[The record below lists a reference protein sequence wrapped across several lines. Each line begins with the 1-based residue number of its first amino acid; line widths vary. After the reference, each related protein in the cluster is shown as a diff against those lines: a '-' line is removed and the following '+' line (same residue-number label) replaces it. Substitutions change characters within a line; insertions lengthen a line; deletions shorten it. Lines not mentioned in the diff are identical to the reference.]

1 MNSLSATMSRY
12 AVIDLGTN
20 TCNLLIA
27 DAVAEGSFETI
38 YDRKLPVKL
47 GRGGIHNNILR
58 SDAIERG
65 IAALQNH
72 SLTIQT

>member
-1 MNSLSATMSRY
+1 MNRK

-27 DAVAEGSFETI
+27 DPLPGGLFRVL

-47 GRGGIHNNILR
+47 GRGGINKKILCLKQ
-58 SDAIERG
+58 SNAELLLLKI
-65 IAALQNH
+65 
-72 SLTIQT
+72 TC

>member
-1 MNSLSATMSRY
+1 MSRK

-27 DAVAEGSFETI
+27 ETFPDGSSKTI

-47 GRGGIHNNILR
+47 GRGGIHKELLLP
-58 SDAIERG
+58 DAIERG
-65 IAALQNH
+65 INAL
-72 SLTIQT
+72 